1 MESPVRMGTGPSA
14 PARIIMDFV
23 LHLLPHL
30 LNGLALGLL
39 FALVA
44 LGFML
49 IISVMEVIN
58 LAHGSLFALGAYVA
72 LVFLSPDGA
81 AQLGFPGFSKMLGL
95 EWRFAI
101 ALVAAPVIV
110 GIVGMGLELCL
121 RRTYGKDPLYGLLLT
136 FGAAL
141 VLEELIR
148 AIWGPSER
156 YLEVPAAI
164 KGSVLIGD
172 LIYSKYRFFA
182 SGFAIA
188 MIGLLWLFLQRTPYG
203 ALIKAGAH
211 DSEMVRALGVNL
223 SRLRLFVFAF
233 GTALAA
239 IAGIIMA
246 PIWGVRPHVGVDAV
260 VPAFVVIVLGGVGSF
275 WGAVIAGLMVGMVV
289 GLTAAYAT
297 DWSLISM
304 YILLI
309 LVVTFRARGLLGKK
323 SVLEN

>member
-1 MESPVRMGTGPSA
+1 
-14 PARIIMDFV
+14 MDFASI
-23 LHLLPHL
+23 LLPHL

-72 LVFLSPDGA
+72 LAALTPDG
-81 AQLGFPGFSKMLGL
+81 GL
-95 EWRFAI
+95 RFGALAPYFALPVGWRLAI
-101 ALVAAPVIV
+101 ALVVAPLAV

-121 RRTYGKDPLYGLLLT
+121 RRTYGRDPLYGLLLT

-141 VLEELIR
+141 VLEESIR
-148 AIWGPSER
+148 LLWGPTER
-156 YLEVPAAI
+156 FLPLPAVLTGGVRL
-164 KGSVLIGD
+164 GS
-172 LIYSKYRFFA
+172 LIYSVYRFFA

-188 MIGLLWLFLQRTPYG
+188 MILLLWLFLEYTPYG

-223 SRLRLFVFAF
+223 SRLRLCVFAL
-233 GTALAA
+233 GVALAA
-239 IAGIIMA
+239 VAGIVMA

-275 WGAVIAGLMVGMVV
+275 WGAVLAGLMVGMLV
-289 GLTAAYAT
+289 GLTGAFVT

-304 YILLI
+304 YILLVV
-309 LVVTFRARGLLGKK
+309 VVTFRARGLLGKK
-323 SVLEN
+323 SVLEA